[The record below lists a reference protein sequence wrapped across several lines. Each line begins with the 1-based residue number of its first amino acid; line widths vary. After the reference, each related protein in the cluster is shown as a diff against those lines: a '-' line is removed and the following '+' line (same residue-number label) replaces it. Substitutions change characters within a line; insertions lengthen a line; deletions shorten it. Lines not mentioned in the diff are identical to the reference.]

1 MEERMRKL
9 AILMTTI
16 LLLSLAAVSQ
26 VESPKATIF
35 GGYSYLNN
43 NSKGYNGWDAQGTY
57 NFTRHLGLTADIS
70 GDTHNLSSLTFLG
83 FGPSV
88 NQHLYTYLFGPTAT
102 AYFGKS
108 SVFGHALFGVAHSSL
123 GAGISIPIIG
133 GISTGVTSAN
143 AFAME
148 FGGGLDLGVSKH
160 FAIRVAQLDYLRT
173 QFNSADALSTGLTT
187 SVGNRQNSFRYQG
200 GIVFRF

>member
-1 MEERMRKL
+1 MRKL

-43 NSKGYNGWDAQGTY
+43 NGKGYNGWDAQGTY

-70 GDTHNLSSLTFLG
+70 GDTHNLTSLTFLG

-88 NQHLYTYLFGPTAT
+88 NQHLYSYLFGPTAT

-173 QFNSADALSTGLTT
+173 QFNSADALSTDLTT
-187 SVGNRQNSFRYQG
+187 RVGNRQNSFRYQG
-200 GIVFRF
+200 GIVLRF

>member
-1 MEERMRKL
+1 MRKL

-43 NSKGYNGWDAQGTY
+43 NGKGYNGWDAQGTY
-57 NFTRHLGLTADIS
+57 NLTRHLGLTADIS
-70 GDTHNLSSLTFLG
+70 GDTHNLTSLTFLG

-173 QFNSADALSTGLTT
+173 QFNSADALSTDLTT
-187 SVGNRQNSFRYQG
+187 RVGNRQNSFRYQG